1 MQLHKKNDFFSS
13 EMSLTRYKVLY
24 RIKHKNTLIF
34 LWNHSV
40 RIVEWQ
46 LLLKKSD
53 RYTKKWGA
61 LYCCEYVS
69 IHDLFAEN
77 SREKKTSLRNQMSRL
92 GCHLEKPKDCL
103 RAQHSTLEVLRSN
116 QNKPNHTDIW
126 FQFHKEVFF
135 YTWILR
141 KEVFCVTVTF
151 I

>member
-1 MQLHKKNDFFSS
+1 M
-13 EMSLTRYKVLY
+13 
-24 RIKHKNTLIF
+24 
-34 LWNHSV
+34 WNHSV

-46 LLLKKSD
+46 LLLNKSD

-69 IHDLFAEN
+69 IHDLFTQN

-116 QNKPNHTDIW
+116 QNKLNHTDIW

-135 YTWILR
+135 SR
-141 KEVFCVTVTF
+141 EFCAKRFFVSRSLLFNSNCHSTTYAV
-151 I
+151 IPREN